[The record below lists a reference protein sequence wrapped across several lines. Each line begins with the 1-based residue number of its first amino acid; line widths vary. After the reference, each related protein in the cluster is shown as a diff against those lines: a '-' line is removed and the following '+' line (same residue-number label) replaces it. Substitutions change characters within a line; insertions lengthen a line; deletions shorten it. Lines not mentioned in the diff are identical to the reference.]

1 MSKEDEQIEII
12 QNFIFN
18 DEVQSILSQIN
29 DNVMDFNILEITGM
43 EYQEIK
49 YSNILSWFLGDN
61 EHNLKYMILEDFLKK
76 IIDENLA
83 MKNKDILQEYIYLS
97 KIKKNIMIYREKN
110 NIDLLLVDGANK
122 IIITI
127 ENKVYANE
135 RIEGGD
141 GGQLK
146 KYEDIINS
154 LYDDSWNKFFIF
166 LTINLETPSRDNW
179 LKANHQMIV
188 DVLENILKTKELSIK
203 TKIIFESYIDML
215 KRSGIVTDE
224 KLKELCRKIW
234 QENKEALEIIYQN
247 QPTINND
254 ILIKLRDIYQDDIYD
269 FNKAKTDFAVFPT
282 NYKKAYPNWNDF
294 EENPPSL
301 YFGFYIVKSNIMF
314 WIRLNNDDKKA
325 KKYFENI
332 KNKLNKKRS
341 KSRID
346 IYAEDLIENF
356 NINDENYI
364 DMVIDEFTNIIKQV
378 DECFK

>member
-1 MSKEDEQIEII
+1 MKNILQTI
-12 QNFIFN
+12 QDFIYN
-18 DEVQSILSQIN
+18 DQVQDILSKIN
-29 DNVMDFNILEITGM
+29 DNMMDFNILEITGM
-43 EYQEIK
+43 GSQEIK
-49 YSNILSWFLGDN
+49 HSNILSWFLSDN
-61 EHNLKYMILEDFLKK
+61 EHNLKYTILENLLKK
-76 IIDENLA
+76 IIDENLT

-97 KIKKNIMIYREKN
+97 KTKKNITIYREKN
-110 NIDLLLVDGANK
+110 NIDLLLVDSANK

-127 ENKVYANE
+127 ENKVYADE
-135 RIEGGD
+135 RVEGSD

-146 KYEDIINS
+146 KYEDIINN
-154 LYDDSWNKFFIF
+154 LYDNSWDKFFIF
-166 LTINLETPSRDNW
+166 LTINLDTPSRDNW
-179 LKANHQMIV
+179 LKANYQMIV
-188 DVLENILKTKELSIK
+188 DALENILKTKELSIK

-215 KRSGIVTDE
+215 KRSGIVENE
-224 KLKELCRKIW
+224 KLKELCKKIW

-254 ILIKLRDIYQDDIYD
+254 ILIKLRDIYRDNIYD

-282 NYKKAYPNWNDF
+282 NYKKAYSNWNDF
-294 EENPPSL
+294 EKNPPSL

-314 WIRLNNDDKKA
+314 WVRLNNDDKKA

-332 KNKLNKKRS
+332 KNKLDKKRS

-356 NINDENYI
+356 DINDESYI
-364 DMVIDEFTNIIKQV
+364 DIIVDEFTNIIKQV